1 MEPVE
6 NPTPENQMA
15 VAEMGNMM
23 NESEQ
28 QMAEMVKEAV
38 TEMPFERD
46 VEEVGALV
54 APMEEMI
61 MVQDPQTRAMIQKVH
76 DK

>member
-6 NPTPENQMA
+6 NPTPEDQMA
-15 VAEMGNMM
+15 VAEMGDQMM
-23 NESEQ
+23 KDSEQ

-54 APMEEMI
+54 APME
-61 MVQDPQTRAMIQKVH
+61 
-76 DK
+76 